1 MIPRYYFDAG
11 NTRLK
16 LWACDGDG
24 EVIAESVIPHHGS
37 LGAAMEILPEAFLQR
52 PSVVLGATVLA
63 DETVAGFNQACLTK
77 WGVQPRYAVA
87 LREQCGITN
96 AYEDGYGKLGIDRW
110 LAMLG
115 CSLKGL
121 ASDDVACIV
130 DCGTAITIDLLRGDG
145 RHEGGYI
152 IPGVG
157 MMQQSLFLHT
167 ARVRHDTLAE
177 TSLAP
182 GKSTAEAVTHGVML
196 AVTGLIEKVTRDR
209 SCKKVVLTGG
219 DAEKTGQ
226 LLAVEY
232 CEEPLLL
239 LKGMQRYFADAG
251 IS

>member
-1 MIPRYYFDAG
+1 MTPRYYFDAG

-16 LWACDGDG
+16 LWACDGAG

-37 LGAAMEILPEAFLQR
+37 LGAAMEALPEAFLQS

-63 DETVAGFNQACLTK
+63 DDTVAGFNEACLIK

-96 AYEDGYGKLGIDRW
+96 AYEEGYGRLGIDRW
-110 LAMLG
+110 LAILG
-115 CSLKGL
+115 CDLNGL

-152 IPGVG
+152 VPGLG
-157 MMQQSLFLHT
+157 MMQQSLQLHT
-167 ARVRHDTLAE
+167 ARVRHNPLIGAGL
-177 TSLAP
+177 SP
-182 GKSTAEAVTHGVML
+182 GKSTAEAVMHGVML
-196 AVTGLIEKVTRDR
+196 AVTGLIEKVARDQ
-209 SCKKVVLTGG
+209 SCKKIVMTGG
-219 DAEKTGQ
+219 DAAKTGQ

-232 CEEPLLL
+232 CEEPRLL
-239 LKGMQRYFADAG
+239 LKGLQRYFADAG

>member
-1 MIPRYYFDAG
+1 MTPKYYFDAG

-24 EVIAESVIPHHGS
+24 VVIADSVIPHHGS
-37 LGAAMEILPEAFLQR
+37 LGAVMEILPPIFLHK

-63 DETVAGFNQACLTK
+63 DESVAEFNQACLSK
-77 WGVQPRYAVA
+77 WGVQPRYAMVS
-87 LREQCGITN
+87 REQCGITN
-96 AYEDGYGKLGIDRW
+96 AYEEGYGRLGIDRW

-115 CSLKGL
+115 CDLKDF
-121 ASDDVACIV
+121 ATDDVACIV

-152 IPGVG
+152 IPGMG
-157 MMQQSLFLHT
+157 MMQQSLLLHT

-209 SCKKVVLTGG
+209 PCKRVVLTGG
-219 DAEKTGQ
+219 DAAKTGR

-239 LKGMQRYFADAG
+239 LKGLQRYFADAG